1 MRIEAQG
8 EGQKAK
14 GQRNLEIGLLPFVF
28 RPSPFAC
35 F

>member
-1 MRIEAQG
+1 MRIKAQG

-14 GQRNLEIGLLPFVF
+14 GQRNLEIGLLPFAL
-28 RPSPFAC
+28 RPLPFAC